1 MKMIMKMKLAA
12 LLVGAAV
19 LSGAGIA
26 QAADVTPADAQS
38 KAAPPAMELTD
49 TQMQT
54 LTAGHYTGQ
63 WHSGWYWNS
72 RHQRKHGR
80 HYYDYGWP
88 GDPYHSPGKGFTGK
102 HNNDNFPHPH

>member
-49 TQMQT
+49 TQLQT
-54 LTAGHYTGQ
+54 LTAGHYTG
-63 WHSGWYWNS
+63 WRHRGSYHDRNHNDRWGW
-72 RHQRKHGR
+72 
-80 HYYDYGWP
+80 HYYDYGP
-88 GDPYHSPGKGFTGK
+88 EGDWRHG
-102 HNNDNFPHPH
+102 PHGRDRGEHRRWHR

>member
-49 TQMQT
+49 TQLQT
-54 LTAGHYTGQ
+54 LTAGHYTGR
-63 WHSGWYWNS
+63 WHRGSYWDRHHDREWGW
-72 RHQRKHGR
+72 
-80 HYYDYGWP
+80 HYYDYGP
-88 GDPYHSPGKGFTGK
+88 EGDWRHGLHGRNPGK
-102 HNNDNFPHPH
+102 HRHWHR

>member
-1 MKMIMKMKLAA
+1 MKMKLAA

-49 TQMQT
+49 TQLQT
-54 LTAGHYTGQ
+54 LTAGHYTG
-63 WHSGWYWNS
+63 WRHRGSYHDRNHNDRWGW
-72 RHQRKHGR
+72 
-80 HYYDYGWP
+80 HYYDYGP
-88 GDPYHSPGKGFTGK
+88 EGDWRHG
-102 HNNDNFPHPH
+102 PHGRDRGEHRRWHR